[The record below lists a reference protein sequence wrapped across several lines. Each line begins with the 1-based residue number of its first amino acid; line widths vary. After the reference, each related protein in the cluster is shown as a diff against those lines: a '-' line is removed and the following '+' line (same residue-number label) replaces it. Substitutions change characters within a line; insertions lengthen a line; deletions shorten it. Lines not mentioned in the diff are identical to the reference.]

1 MHSAVVALKNK
12 LIELRHLG
20 SVNSLL
26 GWDQQVNVP
35 SKGHEARAEV
45 IAYISGL
52 AHKNF
57 TSPEFEDVLML
68 AKDFMDKGLLDAD
81 ESCIVRETFDDFVK
95 LKKLPNDFVKEL
107 SLVCAR
113 AHDYWVRARK
123 VSDFGLFAPHLKK
136 IVELKRKEAGLIG
149 FAASPYDALLDDY
162 EPGLTSAQAGEVLD
176 EIKNFLVPLVAKI
189 KDSKVIID
197 RTFLRGPWPIGKQ
210 KRFAK
215 MVISK
220 LGFDLEAGH
229 MGVSPHP
236 FCDSLHPTDTRITV
250 RYSETDFVEQ
260 CLMSAIHEA
269 GHGMYE
275 QGLPIEYFGTPRGE
289 AVSLGVHESQSR
301 FWENIIGRSRFFWKY
316 FYPELKAYFS
326 DILVDISFEDFY
338 KAINHVKSSL
348 IRTDADEVTYNLHV
362 IFRFEIEKDLIE
374 GKTEVEDLPKIW
386 NQKVLDYLGVEVDSD
401 ADGVLQ
407 DTHWADGSF
416 GYFPTYTLGNLYA
429 AQLYA
434 AARNTLP
441 GGLDSQD
448 YFNFFCDWLRVNIH
462 SKGQLYGSTE
472 LIERVTGEKPTS
484 RYFKDYIT
492 YKYSEIYRL

>member
-1 MHSAVVALKNK
+1 MHSAVVDLKNK
-12 LIELRHLG
+12 LIKLRHLG

-52 AHKNF
+52 VHEHF
-57 TSPEFEDVLML
+57 TSSEFEDVLMM
-68 AKDFMDKGLLDAD
+68 AKYFMDKGVLDVD
-81 ESCIVRETFDDFVK
+81 DLCIVRETLSDFIK

-107 SLVCAR
+107 SLTCAS

-123 VSDFGLFAPHLKK
+123 TSDFGLFAPHLKK

-149 FAASPYDALLDDY
+149 FEVSPYDALLDDY
-162 EPGLTSAQAGEVLD
+162 EPGLTSAQAGKMLN

-189 KDSKVIID
+189 RNSKVVVD
-197 RTFLRGPWPIGKQ
+197 RTFLSGPWPIEKQ
-210 KRFAK
+210 KHFAE

-250 RYSETDFVEQ
+250 RYSKTDFVEQ

-275 QGLPIEYFGTPRGE
+275 QGLPPKYFGTPRGE
-289 AVSLGVHESQSR
+289 AVSLGIHESQSR
-301 FWENIIGRSRFFWKY
+301 FWENVIGRSKFFWAY
-316 FYPELKAYFS
+316 FYPELRTYFNDALLGVS
-326 DILVDISFEDFY
+326 LEDFY
-338 KAINHVKSSL
+338 KAINQVKPSL

-362 IFRFEIEKDLIE
+362 VFRFEIEKDLIE
-374 GKTEVEDLPKIW
+374 GRVEVEDLPKMW
-386 NQKVLDYLGVEVDSD
+386 NQKVLDYLGIEVTSD

-429 AQLYA
+429 AQLYEA
-434 AARNTLP
+434 VNSSLP
-441 GGLDSQD
+441 ERLNPQD
-448 YFNFFCDWLRVNIH
+448 YFRHLLTWLRINIH
-462 SKGQLYGSTE
+462 SQGQLYGPEE

-484 RYFKDYIT
+484 RYFKEYLIN
-492 YKYSEIYRL
+492 KYSDMYKL